1 MSRSSPTRGLYAAR
15 NPNPHGFRGGGAH
28 FCLGANLA
36 RREISVTFEELR
48 RRIPD
53 IVASEE
59 PTRLASSFI
68 HAIKQLP
75 VADAD
80 G

>member
-1 MSRSSPTRGLYAAR
+1 M
-15 NPNPHGFRGGGAH
+15 
-28 FCLGANLA
+28 
-36 RREISVTFEELR
+36 TFEELR